1 MIQQLDNFSRRF
13 ANWLALLGLFALV
26 ALAILTISN
35 VMGRWLFSSPLHWV
49 EDIYRLLIAVVVASF
64 FPSAFAQRGHIAIEF
79 LSAVLSPALKKLFA
93 IVIAAVVLCYVIILG
108 WLVCEYTYDVWS
120 NGETTWL
127 KGYSV
132 TPWWAAVS
140 VLLLLTIP
148 VQLVVL
154 AHTVAYGPHQGG
166 HGSDTTD
173 ATENNNS

>member
-1 MIQQLDNFSRRF
+1 MIHRLDAFSRRF

-26 ALAILTISN
+26 ALATLTISN

-79 LSAVLSPALKKLFA
+79 LGAILSPALKNLFG
-93 IVIAAVVLCYVIILG
+93 IVIAFILLVYVIILS
-108 WLVCEYTYDVWS
+108 WLLYEYTYDVWR

-132 TPWWAAVS
+132 TPWWAAVT
-140 VLLLLTIP
+140 VLFVLTIP
-148 VQLVVL
+148 VQLIVL
-154 AHTVAYGPHQGG
+154 AHNIAYGPQEGG
-166 HGSDTTD
+166 HHGPSED
-173 ATENNNS
+173 AAENDKS